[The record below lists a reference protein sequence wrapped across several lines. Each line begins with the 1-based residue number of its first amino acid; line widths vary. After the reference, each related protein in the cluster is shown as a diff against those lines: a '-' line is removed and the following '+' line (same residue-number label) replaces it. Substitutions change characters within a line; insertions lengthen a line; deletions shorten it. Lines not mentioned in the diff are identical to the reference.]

1 MAARQRTSIPAE
13 LRSLFP
19 TRWLNAKSREVG
31 LVERRRK
38 VAPAAFFWSVVLG
51 FGTGHR
57 RSIASLRKFFGAT
70 TGVALVPSSFYDWF
84 NDHTVRFLRAALG
97 RAIERTAEPA
107 GPLRDHL
114 TRFKD
119 VCAADATVIR
129 LRDALQ
135 RAYKAC
141 RTNHTR
147 AAMKLHLV
155 MSVVGAGPRSVA
167 ITGERVNERRR
178 LTVGPW
184 VRGRL
189 LLFDLGYF
197 KWHLFERIKKNGGY
211 FVSRL
216 RDDANPLIIGENR
229 RWRGASR
236 HLRGR
241 RLGEVKDRL
250 AREVVDLIVQVDFE
264 RRTYLGRKT
273 RERAYFRVVG
283 VRHGGARKHHW
294 YVTNVPITILAP
306 AEVAKTYAARWEIE
320 LVFREL
326 KSHLRMA
333 QLASAKRAVVESL
346 VYAALIGLAVSR
358 SIWRSLRARV
368 EASRRVSERRVT
380 DALATI
386 AGDLVAA
393 LLGEVPDAAQL
404 RKWHRLLSREALD
417 PNVGRATMK
426 RGWAC

>member
-1 MAARQRTSIPAE
+1 MARGQRSSIPAE

-19 TRWLNAKSREVG
+19 TRWLNAKAREVG

-97 RAIERTAEPA
+97 RAIERTAQPA

-114 TRFKD
+114 ARFKD
-119 VCAADATVIR
+119 VCAADATLIR

-250 AREVVDLIVQVDFE
+250 AREVVDLMVQVDFE
-264 RRTYLGRKT
+264 RRAYLGRKT
-273 RERAYFRVVG
+273 RERAYFR
-283 VRHGGARKHHW
+283 
-294 YVTNVPITILAP
+294 
-306 AEVAKTYAARWEIE
+306 EVAKTYAARWEIE

-326 KSHLRMA
+326 KSHLRMT
-333 QLASAKRAVVESL
+333 QLASAKRAVVETL

-358 SIWRSLRARV
+358 SIWRSLRARTD
-368 EASRRVSERRVT
+368 AARRVSERRVT

-417 PNVGRATMK
+417 PNVGRTTLK